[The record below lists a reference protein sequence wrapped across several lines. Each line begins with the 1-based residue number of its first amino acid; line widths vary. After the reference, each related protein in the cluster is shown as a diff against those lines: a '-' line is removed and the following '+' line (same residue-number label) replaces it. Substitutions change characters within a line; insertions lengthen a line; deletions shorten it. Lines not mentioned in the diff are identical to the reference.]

1 MVKTSGG
8 KSKRGTRKKMSTRQ
22 MSTRQMSTRQM
33 STKQQSRKQQ
43 SIKQRPQKEAFIH
56 TKNSVIQ
63 TIDYGEQPLLSI
75 KTVGG
80 AILDDI
86 KFKSALSA
94 FEYFLT
100 HSKPTL
106 LNTNSISGRIIQLD
120 LNKGIKSPYTSYNR
134 NTFLHLNTGDIKTLI
149 VKFVLIG
156 DRKKTITLSDNHLS
170 MNQYLEVVTRDELEH
185 EYTLQNY
192 IACKTAND
200 DPNNKYLMATPYNIY
215 SNYNNITNELS
226 DKFLIFLRD
235 NKADKIWPNFYKL
248 AKNNFHIGII
258 AMTKAKGII
267 GYKVQDKDKYLIN
280 EYKLQPELAQ
290 QYLSSSSPTKGVINS
305 PNIHTLLVKY
315 LERNKKTLLQRTG
328 LQKYTMSEQD
338 KEYTKILL
346 KMYSPYISI
355 IYTLLRIAV
364 YSGYIHKDL
373 HGDNYF
379 ITSENT
385 DYFSLDRTII
395 IDWGRVYFIPHKDR
409 AVYLELWNKE
419 EFRKLLEQVLNVLS
433 NFNKPTRPNNTF
445 KTLSDDYRKTLGE
458 ANTEILLKLYH
469 NQCKARNHYYNN
481 KINRLWSSLDNT
493 LYILDLE
500 TYLQTV
506 EEKFKAKI
514 PNKISMHTNLVLQ
527 NKLKTEQKYQSKNKS
542 SQTNINQVIDD
553 ILSKTLQ
560 SNFISTTKLKSPKRL
575 ISPKQPISPKYPKSS
590 RTLKARTI

>member
-8 KSKRGTRKKMSTRQ
+8 KSKRGTRKKISTRQ
-22 MSTRQMSTRQM
+22 MSRRQH
-33 STKQQSRKQQ
+33 SRKQ
-43 SIKQRPQKEAFIH
+43 RLQKKAFIH

-63 TIDYGEQPLLSI
+63 TIEYGVQPLLSI
-75 KTVGG
+75 QTVGG

-86 KFKSALSA
+86 KFKSAQSA

-100 HSKPTL
+100 NSKPTL

-120 LNKGIKSPYTSYNR
+120 LNEGIKSPYTSYNR

-156 DRKKTITLSDNHLS
+156 NRKKTITLSDNHLS
-170 MNQYLEVVTRDELEH
+170 MNKYLEVITHDELEH

-226 DKFLIFLRD
+226 DKFLIFLRE
-235 NKADKIWPNFYKL
+235 NKADKIWPNFYKM
-248 AKNNFHIGII
+248 AKENYYIGII

-267 GYKVQDKDKYLIN
+267 GYKMQDKDKYLIN

-290 QYLSSSSPTKGVINS
+290 QSLSSSSPTKGVINNRDM
-305 PNIHTLLVKY
+305 PILLVKY

-373 HGDNYF
+373 HADNYF
-379 ITSENT
+379 ITSENM

-395 IDWGRVYFIPHKDR
+395 IDWGRVYNIPHKDR
-409 AVYLELWNKE
+409 AIYLDLWNKE
-419 EFRKLLEQVLNVLS
+419 EFRKLLEQILKVLS
-433 NFNKPTRPNNTF
+433 SFNKPTKLNSTF
-445 KTLSDDYRKTLGE
+445 KTLSDDYHKTLGE

-469 NQCKARNHYYNN
+469 NQCKARSQYYNN
-481 KINRLWSSLDNT
+481 KIDRLWSSLDNT
-493 LYILDLE
+493 LLILDLE
-500 TYLQTV
+500 TYLQTA
-506 EEKFKAKI
+506 EEKYEKKTKLLMGTDFR
-514 PNKISMHTNLVLQ
+514 PSSMHTNLVLQ
-527 NKLKTEQKYQSKNKS
+527 NNLYSKRIDQSKKS
-542 SQTNINQVIDD
+542 SETSVNQFIDD
-553 ILSKTLQ
+553 ILSKTIQ
-560 SNFISTTKLKSPKRL
+560 SKFISRGKLKSPKRS
-575 ISPKQPISPKYPKSS
+575 IIPKSS
-590 RTLKARTI
+590 RTLKAKTLKARTI